1 MRTEDFT
8 ALVDAL
14 LPDDYGTAAF
24 LYAKQATL
32 VALGVRQ
39 LLFFLAETTP
49 LRSRLA
55 EEANA
60 TALVELLGNCGLAAK
75 DDLRLVRTPPAP
87 PTFRSLGSAP
97 KPEASQLEDS
107 EPQFRSLHATEQEG
121 SYSSMGAA
129 EENLV
134 EVHRPPMDDE
144 AALRQQAE
152 ALQAGSVEDLM
163 TLLREL
169 KELRQARHCMQQA
182 QAELEQMREQIQAG
196 VFSGTTARRVLCLI
210 MCAAFKPKGKTK
222 RDIFQP
228 CAKDLELLQMA
239 RDDDGRSIIDNLHKG
254 NLSNFHSKL
263 WPTDPSSTAD
273 PSVEE
278 LNDSIFHHDTKE
290 SSTLPVYKDQQK
302 RAASI
307 ASIVKKLVDDNIG
320 RPVCVRLLDGH
331 GRMLLSIINEVKKLS
346 LNPEDHLRF
355 QVFEIDEEVKE
366 WHAAVFPE
374 RFVETRYLSITSP
387 EADTVCDPADILYL
401 NFCSV
406 PTRLSK
412 EKDGG
417 NRPMNQLVRYLNEE
431 PGASEPCN
439 KESVLTFIA
448 KRMQRMHV
456 MISFFIATPGQNGQ
470 PKEGRVDNIPRG
482 QPIGEMDAILP
493 PALAPPASP
502 PASPVRSAEQEVR
515 GGLNCGGCQALFQ
528 PTLLPPTFCSL
539 SHLLLCLPSVGD
551 QSPEQRCQ
559 GPERARAAVLA
570 ARSWALPRHPRI
582 QSP

>member
-196 VFSGTTARRVLCLI
+196 VFSGRRRGGCSALSCAPPSSPRARPSATFFNRARR
-210 MCAAFKPKGKTK
+210 T
-222 RDIFQP
+222 
-228 CAKDLELLQMA
+228 
-239 RDDDGRSIIDNLHKG
+239 
-254 NLSNFHSKL
+254 LSCFR
-263 WPTDPSSTAD
+263 WPGTTMGGASST
-273 PSVEE
+273 
-278 LNDSIFHHDTKE
+278 T
-290 SSTLPVYKDQQK
+290 Y
-302 RAASI
+302 
-307 ASIVKKLVDDNIG
+307 
-320 RPVCVRLLDGH
+320 
-331 GRMLLSIINEVKKLS
+331 
-346 LNPEDHLRF
+346 
-355 QVFEIDEEVKE
+355 
-366 WHAAVFPE
+366 
-374 RFVETRYLSITSP
+374 TRVT
-387 EADTVCDPADILYL
+387 
-401 NFCSV
+401 
-406 PTRLSK
+406 
-412 EKDGG
+412 
-417 NRPMNQLVRYLNEE
+417 
-431 PGASEPCN
+431 
-439 KESVLTFIA
+439 
-448 KRMQRMHV
+448 
-456 MISFFIATPGQNGQ
+456 
-470 PKEGRVDNIPRG
+470 
-482 QPIGEMDAILP
+482 
-493 PALAPPASP
+493 
-502 PASPVRSAEQEVR
+502 
-515 GGLNCGGCQALFQ
+515 
-528 PTLLPPTFCSL
+528 
-539 SHLLLCLPSVGD
+539 
-551 QSPEQRCQ
+551 
-559 GPERARAAVLA
+559 
-570 ARSWALPRHPRI
+570 
-582 QSP
+582 